1 MPSATHSTVLTIAV
15 VGAGLGGLTAAIALR
30 RQGHFVK
37 VLEASPLNKEIGAAI
52 GVPPNAMRVLE
63 TFGYS
68 QKNFSSSDYKG
79 VVVYRAAGGEGRTV
93 MFKDQAKHYG
103 RQGFL
108 CHRTELHD
116 ELKRLTLSTEGAG
129 KPVEI
134 HLGTEIVDCDPE
146 TGTLTSKTGEK
157 YAADVI
163 IAADGIRSTL
173 RTFVVGHPVVAPATG
188 ICAFRWMAET
198 SKLESRPE
206 LDWVV
211 KDGISGGRAVNEP
224 DSIRHIFLYPCGKAL
239 INVTM
244 MHPDK
249 RDQDEFSWYTRV
261 TRDEVLQEYKE
272 FGPQIQA
279 FLQLAVDP
287 VNLWQLRVLPVLP
300 TWTKGR
306 VALLGDAAH
315 ATFPTLGQGAA
326 MAVEDAAALGCML
339 PLGTKREEVMSRLAA
354 YQAVRKE
361 RGEFVARESFEQAT
375 VSSKG
380 GLYLRSEEMQ
390 DLLMGY
396 DAITVAQEHFNK
408 VFGH

>member
-15 VGAGLGGLTAAIALR
+15 IGAGLGGLTAAIALR

-37 VLEASPLNKEIGAAI
+37 VFEASPLNKEIGAAI

-63 TFGYS
+63 TFAPKFTGP
-68 QKNFSSSDYKG
+68 KHSSSFIG
-79 VVVYRAAGGEGRTV
+79 
-93 MFKDQAKHYG
+93 Q
-103 RQGFL
+103 QGFL

-116 ELKRLTLSTEGAG
+116 ELKRLALSTEGAG

-188 ICAFRWMAET
+188 ICAFRWMTET
-198 SKLESRPE
+198 PKLESRPE

-261 TRDEVLQEYKE
+261 TRDD
-272 FGPQIQA
+272 A

-354 YQAVRKE
+354 YQAE

-380 GLYLRSEEMQ
+380 GLYLPEEMQ
-390 DLLMGY
+390 DLLVGY
-396 DAITVAQEHFNK
+396 DAIAVAQEHFNK
-408 VFGH
+408 AFGS